1 MLDECHRGAGYN
13 QKRGVMFLN
22 TDKMEPPP
30 DLSSGDIEEHLL
42 GVVLAH
48 QFLLK
53 KGLELFGE
61 VTENAAEAEIQQ
73 YVDMNC
79 YEPMDAKKLTKEGG
93 KKALQALMLIEQ
105 KMSGKIKGQE
115 CAVGSKQRTY
125 GGYDK
130 KAGNSPTVSTDGL
143 IITSAIDAHEERD
156 VATVDVQ
163 GAFLW
168 TLNDEKVLVLLK
180 GK

>member
-1 MLDECHRGAGYN
+1 MLEGCHRSDWYN

-30 DLSSGDIEEHLL
+30 DLRGDDVEEHLL

-61 VTENAAEAEIQQ
+61 VAENAAEAEIQQ

-79 YEPMDAKKLTKEGG
+79 YEPL
-93 KKALQALMLIEQ
+93 
-105 KMSGKIKGQE
+105 
-115 CAVGSKQRTY
+115 
-125 GGYDK
+125 
-130 KAGNSPTVSTDGL
+130 DGE
-143 IITSAIDAHEERD
+143 S
-156 VATVDVQ
+156 
-163 GAFLW
+163 
-168 TLNDEKVLVLLK
+168 
-180 GK
+180 